1 VEEVPL
7 MDLRDGPPRSP
18 YATLGGVQFLPRTI
32 DKMRAEIA
40 GLQGAYTASTGYS
53 KQVYKLLGTDA
64 SSFASIV
71 RDNPTDDGVLAALCA
86 IRTPTDTEVARF
98 NGSLITKIVNFVV
111 SRTETR
117 PTTAP

>member
-1 VEEVPL
+1 

-53 KQVYKLLGTDA
+53 KQVY
-64 SSFASIV
+64 
-71 RDNPTDDGVLAALCA
+71 
-86 IRTPTDTEVARF
+86 
-98 NGSLITKIVNFVV
+98 
-111 SRTETR
+111 
-117 PTTAP
+117 